1 MTSQEPQ
8 IDAVVFDLGGV
19 LIDWDPRYVYRSL
32 FGDPVAMEKFLA
44 TVCTADWHRA
54 HDLGADIRRSCE
66 ELARQ
71 HPEYRDM
78 IMTWAERGE
87 EMAIGQFDDTV
98 AVLGDLTASG
108 MRCYVLSNMEPE
120 AFRIRRSRF
129 PFMHWFEAYVISGIE
144 GVAKPD
150 RRIFEIL
157 LHRHGLRPQS
167 TVFIDDQARNVNAA
181 RELGLHAL
189 AFSSAAQL
197 RRDLEALGV
206 AAGSCPPGSA
216 VWPRER
222 PDTGG
227 Q

>member
-32 FGDPVAMEKFLA
+32 FSDPLEMEKFLV
-44 TVCTADWHRA
+44 TVCTADWHRT

-66 ELARQ
+66 ELARRR
-71 HPEYRDM
+71 PEYRDM
-78 IMTWAERGE
+78 IMAWAERGE

-108 MRCYVLSNMEPE
+108 MPCYALSNMEPE

-129 PFMHWFEAYVISGIE
+129 PFMDWFDAHVISGIE

-157 LHRHGLRPQS
+157 LRRHGLRPQA
-167 TVFIDDQARNVNAA
+167 TVFIDDQARNVSAA
-181 RELGLHAL
+181 RELGLQAL
-189 AFSSAAQL
+189 NFSSAAQL
-197 RRDLEALGV
+197 RRDLSALGV
-206 AAGSCPPGSA
+206 AVPGQVSG
-216 VWPRER
+216 VL
-222 PDTGG
+222 DT
-227 Q
+227 

>member
-1 MTSQEPQ
+1 LNRS
-8 IDAVVFDLGGV
+8 IVVFDLGGV

-32 FGDPVAMEKFLA
+32 FSEPSAMEKFLA

-54 HDLGADIRRSCE
+54 HDLGADVRRSCE
-66 ELARQ
+66 ELARR

-78 IMTWAERGE
+78 IMVWAERGE
-87 EMAIGQFDDTV
+87 QMAVGQFDDTV

-108 MRCYVLSNMEPE
+108 IPCYALSNMEPE
-120 AFRIRRSRF
+120 AFRIRCSRF
-129 PFMHWFEAYVISGIE
+129 PFMQRFEAHVISGIE

-167 TVFIDDQARNVNAA
+167 TVFIDDQARNVTAA
-181 RELGLHAL
+181 RELGLSAL
-189 AFSSAAQL
+189 TFSSAAQL

-206 AAGSCPPGSA
+206 AVSSRPPGSA
-216 VWPRER
+216 ARAPGTREK
-222 PDTGG
+222 
-227 Q
+227 